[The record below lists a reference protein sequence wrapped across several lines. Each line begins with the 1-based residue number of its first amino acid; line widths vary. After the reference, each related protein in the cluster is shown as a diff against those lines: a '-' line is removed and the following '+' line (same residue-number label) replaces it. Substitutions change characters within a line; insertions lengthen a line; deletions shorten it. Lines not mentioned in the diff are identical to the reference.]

1 MLPKPRPIRRTAFG
15 ITSRTNVPYDQPLTP
30 GLRKQ
35 TPANAIGFTADLTR
49 ELVLVDEPAARKRD

>member
-1 MLPKPRPIRRTAFG
+1 MQQKPKPIRRTAFG

-35 TPANAIGFTADLTR
+35 VNVSAIGFTHDLGLAEQSEWMKAKT
-49 ELVLVDEPAARKRD
+49 KRD